1 MAFGALFLKAQIRP
15 KSTIHTIYS
24 MSQTSSSSTVSE
36 NLTVEDQQEF
46 QNLPA
51 LLTQWK
57 RIQEEKRKL
66 VDQMRILKEQISGQ
80 NKQCVVMEQ
89 MIMGT
94 MKKHSIGA
102 LDLKS
107 SGARV
112 LYKKRSTKAPISKKD
127 MEKHLTEHLKSEE
140 AAKNLLDFLATK
152 RETIVKEALIYEKN
166 DVQETN

>member
-1 MAFGALFLKAQIRP
+1 MTP
-15 KSTIHTIYS
+15 EEH
-24 MSQTSSSSTVSE
+24 
-36 NLTVEDQQEF
+36 QEF
-46 QNLPA
+46 QNLPQ

-57 RIQEEKRKL
+57 RVQEEKRKL
-66 VDQMRILKEQISGQ
+66 VDEKKRLLEQISEHD
-80 NKQCVVMEQ
+80 KRCAVMEQ

-127 MEKHLTEHLKSEE
+127 MEKHLTEHLKSED
-140 AAKNLLDFLATK
+140 AAKKLLEFLGTK
-152 RETIVKEALIYEKN
+152 RETKVKEALIYEKT
-166 DVQETN
+166 E

>member
-1 MAFGALFLKAQIRP
+1 MTP
-15 KSTIHTIYS
+15 EEH
-24 MSQTSSSSTVSE
+24 
-36 NLTVEDQQEF
+36 QEF
-46 QNLPA
+46 QNLPL

-57 RIQEEKRKL
+57 KIQEEKRKL
-66 VDQMRILKEQISGQ
+66 VDEKKRLLEQISEHD
-80 NKQCVVMEQ
+80 KRCAVMEQ

-127 MEKHLTEHLKSEE
+127 MEKHLTEHLKSED
-140 AAKNLLDFLATK
+140 AAKKLIEFLGTK
-152 RETIVKEALIYEKN
+152 RETKVKEALIYEKT
-166 DVQETN
+166 E

>member
-1 MAFGALFLKAQIRP
+1 M
-15 KSTIHTIYS
+15 STGS
-24 MSQTSSSSTVSE
+24 ASSAHNEPMTA
-36 NLTVEDQQEF
+36 EDHQEF

-57 RIQEEKRKL
+57 RIQEEKHKL
-66 VDQMRILKEQISGQ
+66 IEQKKVILEQISEHD
-80 NKQCVVMEQ
+80 KRCTVMEQ

-112 LYKKRSTKAPISKKD
+112 LYKTRSLKAAIKKKD
-127 MEKHLTEHLKSEE
+127 MAKHLAEHLKSED
-140 AAKNLLDFLATK
+140 AAKKLLEFLSTK
-152 RETIVKEALIYEKN
+152 QETKVKEALIYEKIEAPAAN
-166 DVQETN
+166 TA

>member
-1 MAFGALFLKAQIRP
+1 
-15 KSTIHTIYS
+15 
-24 MSQTSSSSTVSE
+24 MSDTESQ
-36 NLTVEDQQEF
+36 LTAEDHQEF
-46 QNLPA
+46 QNLPN

-57 RIQEEKRKL
+57 LVQEGKRKL
-66 VDQMRILKEQISGQ
+66 LEQKRVISEQISEH
-80 NKQCVVMEQ
+80 NTRCAAMEV

-112 LYKKRSTKAPISKKD
+112 LYKKKTHKAPIGKKD

-140 AAKNLLDFLATK
+140 AAKQLLEFLNTK
-152 RETIVKEALIYEKN
+152 RTTRVKEALVYEKN
-166 DVQETN
+166 ETE

>member
-1 MAFGALFLKAQIRP
+1 
-15 KSTIHTIYS
+15 
-24 MSQTSSSSTVSE
+24 MSVDSGSSSRTDIQ
-36 NLTVEDQQEF
+36 LTAEDQQEF
-46 QNLPA
+46 QNLPT

-66 VDQMRILKEQISGQ
+66 VEQKKVLLERISEQD
-80 NKQCVVMEQ
+80 KQCAVMEQ

-112 LYKKRSTKAPISKKD
+112 LYKKRSLKAPISKKD
-127 MEKHLTEHLKSEE
+127 MEKHLTEHLKSED
-140 AAKNLLDFLATK
+140 AAKKLIEFLATK
-152 RETIVKEALIYEKN
+152 RETKVKEALIYEKT
-166 DVQETN
+166 E